1 MKLGLNILGVLLV
14 IVGLVWFL
22 QGIGVLQGSSM
33 SDQSQWAII
42 GAVVVVI
49 GGGLLLYN
57 SRRQA
62 RT

>member
-1 MKLGLNILGVLLV
+1 MKLGLNVLGALLA
-14 IVGLVWFL
+14 IVGLVWFF

-42 GAVVVVI
+42 GIIAFVI
-49 GGGLLLYN
+49 GGGLLFYN

-62 RT
+62 KA